1 MSDMESLSEE
11 PAEFTVRDMNRHMAE
26 VLAACDRLGVVRIKS
41 RKGQTYEL
49 RAGAPAKRKKGTK
62 PTYPD
67 FAARRKAIGLPM
79 MTKKQSE
86 LLDKLIAGE

>member
-1 MSDMESLSEE
+1 MSDMDKLSEE
-11 PAEFTVRDMNRHMAE
+11 PADFTVRDMNRHMAK
-26 VLAACDRLGVVRIKS
+26 VLETCDRLGVVRIKS

-49 RAGAPAKRKKGTK
+49 RPEAPAKRKKGSK

-86 LLDKLIAGE
+86 MLDKLIAGE